1 LEFVDEFID
10 NIAATAC
17 ITAKLR
23 ESKTINLKDI
33 QLILE
38 RHWSIRIPDSSA
50 VKISRGEFNQ
60 VEAYH
65 HKMTLLAQKQLAQ
78 IVGKKKV

>member
-10 NIAATAC
+10 SIAATAC
-17 ITAKLR
+17 KTAKLR

-50 VKISRGEFNQ
+50 VKSAVASSTRLRL
-60 VEAYH
+60 
-65 HKMTLLAQKQLAQ
+65 TTTR
-78 IVGKKKV
+78 